1 MSEQIVERVALNFTD
16 LTGAKTGC
24 KTLGSNK
31 FWTGEVVQRADGLY
45 DFRCR
50 WGSTGTPG
58 SDKGSKYG
66 ISESSALST
75 LRSKVASK
83 EKKGYTKLD
92 TRSKDEEVAKAAT
105 QGIDLT
111 NGGAPIQPKVV
122 TVAPTGPALHPNVER
137 LLSVIYGSNSNV
149 VRSGLSAQAGAT
161 EDNPIGN
168 LSDAQLDLGGG
179 ILDDIETL
187 LKNEIGRETGS
198 NRNMELPLRGD
209 GTPIMPIIDL
219 TNSFMSNVPREI
231 ARSQRG
237 RANLHRVVISSYERL
252 EEQRKFLQL
261 LRDAHLSQATFQ
273 AAAQAT
279 APASKALVWYDGL
292 GCDIEFCVPGSKEHD
307 WVVNVFS
314 KGQSRHNANWFS
326 GGSSRLR
333 VANVWK
339 FTRKGSDA
347 GFQRYAKEVTAK
359 RGALGNIWAWHGT
372 RTENLL
378 GIGKNGLLMPE
389 NLPRG
394 VHISGKAFGRGVYH
408 APNWTATD
416 TYMVGSHKTDG
427 TNGALKSM
435 NYTSA
440 RGAYYGS
447 GNTSSGAF
455 MFLQEVALGKPE
467 VLTSASWDQHR
478 PKGFPKNDWIYACAG
493 GISSLTHDEVVTFSQ
508 DAQVFRYM
516 VEILAN

>member
-1 MSEQIVERVALNFTD
+1 MSTEQIVERFALNFTD

-24 KTLGSNK
+24 TTLGSNK
-31 FWTGEVVQRADGLY
+31 FWTGEVVRRADGLY

-66 ISESSALST
+66 ISESAALST
-75 LRSKVASK
+75 LRSKVKSK

-92 TRSKDEEVAKAAT
+92 TRSKDEEVAKAAS

-111 NGGAPIQPKVV
+111 NGGAKIQPKVV
-122 TVAPTGPALHPNVER
+122 APTGPSLHPKVER

-187 LKNEIGRETGS
+187 LKSEIGRETRF
-198 NRNMELPLRGD
+198 NRNTEIPLRHD
-209 GTPIMPIIDL
+209 GTPIPRVLDL
-219 TNSFMSNVPREI
+219 TNQFMSNVPREI

-237 RANLHRVVISSYERL
+237 RANLHRVVISSWERL

-261 LRDAHLSQATFQ
+261 LRDAHLSQGTFQ
-273 AAAQAT
+273 AASRAS
-279 APASKALVWYDGL
+279 APASKAHVWYDGL
-292 GCDIEFCVPGSKEHD
+292 GCDIEFCDPGSKEHD

-314 KGQSRHNANWFS
+314 KGQSRRNANWFS
-326 GGSSRLR
+326 GSSSRLR

-339 FTRKGSDA
+339 FTRKGSDV
-347 GFQRYAKEVTAK
+347 GFQRYAKEATSK
-359 RGALGNIWAWHGT
+359 SGAVGNIWAWHGT

-378 GIGKNGLLMPE
+378 GIGKSGLLMPE

-408 APNWTATD
+408 APNWTATG
-416 TYMVGSHKTDG
+416 TSKVGRFSTDG

-455 MFLQEVALGKPE
+455 MFLQEVALGVPE
-467 VLTSASWDQHR
+467 VLTRASWDQHR
-478 PKGFPKNDWIYACAG
+478 PKGWPKNDWIYACAG
-493 GISSLTHDEVVTFSQ
+493 GIRSLTHDEVVTFSE
-508 DAQVFRYM
+508 DAQVFRYI
-516 VEILAN
+516 VEILTN